1 MNEDYEKK
9 DIIDSIYSFQ
19 DEKSVSWRKG
29 ASVQKKKRWFLK
41 NNSVLYIVV
50 ILGIAS
56 VFVGSFGIYKRIQK
70 PYDILGE
77 NQSKK
82 VALDSL
88 SADPNDSL
96 HQALIFD
103 TDNDGLSDSDE
114 NTIYYTSPYLED
126 TDSDGMSDYEE
137 ITKGTDPNCL
147 LGTKCDGE
155 ARPKDSQGDAD
166 SLLQAQVDIGSV
178 PTPQYLREILKKSGV
193 DAKLYESLSD
203 EELIREYNK
212 VLGGYAEVNNQ
223 ATKAT
228 DIKSISPQKLREF
241 LLQNGMSQEL
251 IDKFS
256 DEEIRQILEETVQ
269 SQ

>member
-1 MNEDYEKK
+1 M
-9 DIIDSIYSFQ
+9 
-19 DEKSVSWRKG
+19 
-29 ASVQKKKRWFLK
+29 
-41 NNSVLYIVV
+41 
-50 ILGIAS
+50 
-56 VFVGSFGIYKRIQK
+56 
-70 PYDILGE
+70 GE

-96 HQALIFD
+96 NQALTFD

-114 NTIYYTSPYLED
+114 NNIYYTSPYLED

-137 ITKGTDPNCL
+137 ISKGTDPNCF

-155 ARPKDSQGDAD
+155 ARSQETQGGAD

-203 EELIREYNK
+203 EELMSEYNK
-212 VLGGYAEVNNQ
+212 VLGGEIHTDTQ
-223 ATKAT
+223 KISPP
-228 DIKSISPQKLREF
+228 DIKSMSPKRLREF

-256 DEEIRQILEETVQ
+256 DEEIKQILNETVQ